1 MLETEVPVEEC
12 KRGEARIYSEVTVF
26 VETFSAPSGEAL
38 NNNIVISKTLDMS
51 ANGIQVV
58 MDRPIHL
65 GSVLQMCVSFGGD
78 EERFYLVGEVR
89 WVAKSEDNEH
99 FLVGFMLLE
108 SDKSHIENWKHKVSA
123 MMDDHTLQVQ

>member
-1 MLETEVPVEEC
+1 MQDIEDKTEDC

-38 NNNIVISKTLDMS
+38 NNNILISKTLDLS

-65 GSVLQMCVSFGGD
+65 GSILQLCISFGD
-78 EERFYLVGEVR
+78 EDRFYLVGEVR
-89 WVAKSEDNEH
+89 WVAKSADNEH
-99 FLVGFMLLE
+99 FLVGFQLLE
-108 SDKSHIENWKHKVSA
+108 SDNSHIENWKHKVSA
-123 MMDDHTLQVQ
+123 MMDNPAIRVQ